1 MPIPSTILPLS
12 LGLQRQNVMG
22 RWVLTDVVVVGGEL
36 PAEAPRSAVRG
47 HAHGERLAVV
57 HREPSFSPLAWDYK
71 GRM

>member
-1 MPIPSTILPLS
+1 
-12 LGLQRQNVMG
+12 MG

-47 HAHGERLAVV
+47 HAHGERLAVA